1 MIRTSRVPGNF
12 SHTSMGK
19 STHATLGW
27 QRFRL
32 LDSDVIAEQESPS
45 ILSSVVENAT
55 STVVTYNKTH
65 NQAPSSTSP
74 LQIGDIYAKPL
85 RDSEGRLV
93 TFANPFTLRL
103 RLELISMTGDSRSDS
118 GTDKPK
124 PQILIGVC
132 ADSSD
137 FNDSTNKHMAF
148 GWRNKRDSD
157 ESEDID
163 EAPVLLRYAHTQDDG
178 DGFTVINLAGSYDDG
193 TNIYEGT
200 LFVGPDTDKADNASI
215 LCQAYHDS
223 GDNFQKANVAFQ
235 HETLNDVDNN
245 PGTGQV
251 FLFVAVSD
259 SNATNN
265 AGGTDCVMTFRF
277 SYMIDADP
285 VNGWGTS

>member
-32 LDSDVIAEQESPS
+32 LDSDVITEQNSPV
-45 ILSSVVENAT
+45 ILSSIVENAT
-55 STVVTYNKTH
+55 SSVVTYNKTH
-65 NQAPSSTSP
+65 GTTHSSTSP
-74 LQIGDIYAKPL
+74 LAAGDIFAKPL
-85 RDSEGRLV
+85 RDAEGRLV
-93 TFANPFTLRL
+93 TFAHPFALRL

-124 PQILIGVC
+124 PQILVGVC
-132 ADSSD
+132 ADSSNFD
-137 FNDSTNKHMAF
+137 NSTNKHMAF
-148 GWRNKRDSD
+148 GWRNKRDSAQ
-157 ESEDID
+157 SENID

-193 TNIYEGT
+193 TNIYEGM

-215 LCQAYHDS
+215 FCQAYHDS

-235 HETLNDVDNN
+235 NETLNDTDNN

-251 FLFVAVSD
+251 HLFIAIADTNAV
-259 SNATNN
+259 NN